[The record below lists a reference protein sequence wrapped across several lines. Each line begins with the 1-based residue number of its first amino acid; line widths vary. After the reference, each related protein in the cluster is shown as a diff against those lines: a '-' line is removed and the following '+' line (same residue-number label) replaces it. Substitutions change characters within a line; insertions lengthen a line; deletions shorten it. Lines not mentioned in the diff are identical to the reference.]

1 MLSHNDEIDS
11 KCDEDESENKFDSD
25 GDQSRL
31 DFFFHDT
38 PPSPGDHHGDVQDDC
53 DDDDDSGERIGTRE
67 RPSQGT
73 TIW

>member
-38 PPSPGDHHGDVQDDC
+38 PPFPDDHDGDVQDDC
-53 DDDDDSGERIGTRE
+53 DDDDDSGERMGTRE
-67 RPSQGT
+67 RPSPGT
-73 TIW
+73 TPW